1 MSEQPNEQFAEAG
14 DVTLCYETFGDP
26 GDPAMLLVMG
36 LGTQMVAWQPDFCRA
51 LAERGFHVIRYDNRD
66 VGRSTR
72 FDGSPPPKPLELATR
87 RIRQPAYTLS
97 DMAADGV
104 GLLDALTI
112 DAAHVVGASMG
123 GMIAQTM
130 AVEHPDR
137 VRSLVSIMS
146 TTGNRW
152 KGQPAFRAYPYLLA
166 KPPRTKEESA
176 ERLVKLF
183 RIVGSTGF
191 DRDED
196 ELRATADLSW
206 DRGPSNA
213 GTGRQLAAII
223 ASGDRTA
230 AVKRITAPTLVI
242 HGTKDK
248 LVRVS
253 GGKATAKAIHGA
265 RLLLVDGMGH
275 DLPRGAW
282 PQILDGIAETA
293 ARAEAERPASR
304 PAA

>member
-1 MSEQPNEQFAEAG
+1 MPELPDERFAEVG

-26 GDPAMLLVMG
+26 SDPAVLLVMG
-36 LGTQMVAWQPDFCRA
+36 LGTQMLAWHPDFCRE
-51 LAERGFHVIRYDNRD
+51 LAGRGFFVIRFDNRD

-72 FDGSPPPKPLELATR
+72 FDDAPPPRPLELATR
-87 RIRQPAYTLS
+87 RIKRPPYTLS
-97 DMAADGV
+97 DMAADAA
-104 GLLDALTI
+104 GLLDALGI

-123 GMIAQTM
+123 GMIAQVM
-130 AVEHPDR
+130 AAEHPDR

-166 KPPRTKEESA
+166 KPPRTKAESVD
-176 ERLVKLF
+176 RLIKLF
-183 RIVGSTGF
+183 RIVGSPGF
-191 DRDED
+191 ERDED
-196 ELRATADLSW
+196 ELRATAELSW

-213 GTGRQLAAII
+213 GTGRQLGAIV
-223 ASGDRTA
+223 ASGDRTG
-230 AVKRITAPTLVI
+230 AVRRITAPSLVI

-253 GGKATAKAIHGA
+253 GGKATAKAIPGA
-265 RLLLVDGMGH
+265 RLMLVDGMGH

-282 PQILDGIAETA
+282 PQIVDGIAETA
-293 ARAEAERPASR
+293 ARADEARPAG
-304 PAA
+304 AAAA